1 LPVRKAAETGSIKLA
16 ALIFVTAGALG
27 AGAGEYLFAYRKVN
41 GATQLERTATHLL
54 KMPAWE
60 RQYHRL
66 LPGAMGL
73 GAAEVVTLLCWAAY
87 RLICAPLAAKPKLED
102 PNLKDYVLEKSLGVG
117 GMGEVFEARHK
128 KTKEKVAIKKQQI
141 VDERCRERFRRE
153 ARILQQLEHPGV
165 VGYKDFID
173 IPDADHGYLIME
185 YLEGKE
191 IDVFFS
197 EEESVDGKDPRQMLM
212 IKLGLIEQVNQALG
226 YVHQT
231 QQIIHRDLK
240 CANVFVVRGAD
251 GRFRAKLLDFG
262 IAKDLAENMSCAGKL
277 TLDRSF
283 LGTLLY
289 AAPEMFWGWMGND
302 PEGRSFECGLIDH
315 RADIY
320 SLGVI
325 LYKLLVGREPFGQD
339 EVTKAHMAKKPTQIF
354 LPPDL
359 PTQTQALVLKLLS
372 RYPSERPQN
381 SAEVQALISLA
392 KSEILGK
399 GSRYIPVG
407 LA

>member
-1 LPVRKAAETGSIKLA
+1 MA
-16 ALIFVTAGALG
+16 ALIFVAAGALG
-27 AGAGEYLFAYRKVN
+27 AGAGEYYFAYHKVN
-41 GATQLERTATHLL
+41 GATDLERVGTHLL
-54 KMPAWE
+54 EMSAWK
-60 RQYHRL
+60 RQYHRMV
-66 LPGAMGL
+66 PGAMGFA
-73 GAAEVVTLLCWAAY
+73 AAEALTLICWAAY
-87 RLICAPLAAKPKLED
+87 RLICSPLGGRPKIED
-102 PNLKDYVLEKSLGVG
+102 PNLKDYILEKSLGAG

-128 KTKEKVAIKKQQI
+128 KTKEKVAIKKQPI

-153 ARILQQLEHPGV
+153 ARILQQIEHPGV
-165 VGYKDFID
+165 VGYKGFID
-173 IPDADHGYLIME
+173 TLGADHGYLIME

-197 EEESVDGKDPRQMLM
+197 EEELIVGKSPHQTLRF
-212 IKLGLIEQVNQALG
+212 KLGLIEQVNQALG

-251 GRFRAKLLDFG
+251 GRLRAKLLDFG

-277 TLDRSF
+277 TLDRTF

-302 PEGRSFECGLIDH
+302 PEGRSFECKLIDH

-325 LYKLLVGREPFGQD
+325 LYKLLVGREPYGQD
-339 EVTKAHMAKKPTQIF
+339 EVTKAHMAKRPTQISLPRD
-354 LPPDL
+354 LPP
-359 PTQTQALVLKLLS
+359 QTQALVLKLLS

-381 SAEVQALISLA
+381 SVEVQALISLA
-392 KSEILGK
+392 KSEISGI
-399 GSRYIPVG
+399 GSR
-407 LA
+407 